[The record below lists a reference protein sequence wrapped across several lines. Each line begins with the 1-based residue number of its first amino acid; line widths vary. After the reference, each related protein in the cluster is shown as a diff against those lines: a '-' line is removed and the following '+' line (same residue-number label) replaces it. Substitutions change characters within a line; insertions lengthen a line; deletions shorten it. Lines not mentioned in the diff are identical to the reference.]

1 MKWIIATALI
11 LQFIAFWFAAPEL
24 LGEKTLKRMRLQLQ
38 KLLSFLP
45 MLIIWVVVLGYGLTF
60 TISGL
65 IKAYKGATS
74 GISQSEIVNYYV
86 ILGICTIAYF
96 IFIFRYKKIK
106 NALDQRLAMPLVNK
120 LIERSE
126 FRSTALTIGAILFT
140 LGFIIQLAVVLMT

>member
-1 MKWIIATALI
+1 
-11 LQFIAFWFAAPEL
+11 
-24 LGEKTLKRMRLQLQ
+24 
-38 KLLSFLP
+38 FLP